1 MHDKKNEKLHVH
13 SPIGALFASRDI
25 YAFVSNKILLVE
37 VLLFESPHVRL
48 SVGLVWLLFR
58 HTCQKPAHINF
69 VHLSST
75 QCLKIV
81 ALF

>member
-1 MHDKKNEKLHVH
+1 MIKKNEKLHVH

-48 SVGLVWLLFR
+48 SVGLVWLLF
-58 HTCQKPAHINF
+58 KE
-69 VHLSST
+69 
-75 QCLKIV
+75 
-81 ALF
+81 LFDPDANIGESISLLVRKSVN

>member
-1 MHDKKNEKLHVH
+1 MQEKKKNEKLHVH

-48 SVGLVWLLFR
+48 SVGLV
-58 HTCQKPAHINF
+58 
-69 VHLSST
+69 
-75 QCLKIV
+75 
-81 ALF
+81 

>member
-1 MHDKKNEKLHVH
+1 MIKKNEKLHVH
-13 SPIGALFASRDI
+13 SLIGALFAPRNI